1 MFALPSALTI
11 SCVNHDRVAGD
22 KNDLMP
28 IVIIKMVFKLF
39 IYSLSN
45 YNPRNKLAYGIPLQ
59 VKII

>member
-1 MFALPSALTI
+1 MTGQPEEKSHLDHDLI
-11 SCVNHDRVAGD
+11 ST
-22 KNDLMP
+22 
-28 IVIIKMVFKLF
+28 VIITMVFKLF